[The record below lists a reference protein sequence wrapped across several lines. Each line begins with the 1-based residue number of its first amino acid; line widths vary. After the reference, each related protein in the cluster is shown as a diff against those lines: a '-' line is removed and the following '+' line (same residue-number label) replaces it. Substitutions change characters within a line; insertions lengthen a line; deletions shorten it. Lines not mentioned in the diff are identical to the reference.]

1 MAFKIY
7 AEVLRKRLEE
17 EVKKMELLPKSQGG
31 FGSRRETLENIFV
44 LNHVVQR
51 ERKKE
56 EGKVYTMFVDFMW
69 MAAFDIQTGRNYE
82 IV

>member
-1 MAFKIY
+1 
-7 AEVLRKRLEE
+7 
-17 EVKKMELLPKSQGG
+17 MELLPKNQRG
-31 FGSRRETLENIFV
+31 FESRRETLENIFV

-69 MAAFDIQTGRNYE
+69 MAAFDIQTGRKL
-82 IV
+82 